1 MASAIWHIVNE
12 ESNIT
17 KEGVEI
23 VKMTF
28 LRYSEVVKKN
38 ITKVKWVAKKDG
50 KTTWSKHTR
59 AEAIA
64 SINKM
69 TTK

>member
-12 ESNIT
+12 ESNTT
-17 KEGVEI
+17 KEGIEI

-28 LRYSEVVKKN
+28 LRYSEVVKRN

-50 KTTWSKHTR
+50 KATWSKHTR